1 MCLDSVI
8 GEKKKSI
15 KEYFPKIGVPPERK
29 TRRSMMDD
37 FPTCVYTNPQCLAVI
52 KKRDKDANAPYV
64 KEFHDEIKK
73 KTK

>member
-29 TRRSMMDD
+29 TRRSVMDD
-37 FPTCVYTNPQCLAVI
+37 FLTCIYTDPQCLEVI

-64 KEFHDEIKK
+64 KEFLVEIKK
-73 KTK
+73 QTK